1 MRLRARLESWLVR
14 RWYGSRPILPLLPLS
29 WLFGGVV
36 ALRRWLYRRGLLKA
50 APRAIPVLVVGNLTV
65 GGAGKTPAVL
75 ALIEGLRARG
85 WRPGVIS
92 RGHGGDA
99 HAAALL
105 PEQPDPRRFGDEPS
119 LIRKR
124 SGVPVAV
131 ARRRSEAAAL
141 LERMGEV
148 DLLIADDGLQHYALA
163 RDIEVLVV
171 DGERRF
177 GNAALLPAGP
187 LREPLARA
195 GACAARVCNG
205 GTPQSGE
212 WSMRLQA
219 QALRALGEGSA
230 QPPEGGRVHA
240 VAGIAHPAR
249 FFASLRALGFDPIE
263 HAFADHHPFVATDLE
278 FADDLPVLMTEKDAV
293 KCGRFA
299 SARCFYLPVSA
310 SLPEALFDLL
320 HARLKAA
327 QDLRGHR

>member
-1 MRLRARLESWLVR
+1 MNLRASLELWLVR
-14 RWYGSRPILPLLPLS
+14 RWYGPRPILALLPLS
-29 WLFGGVV
+29 WLFGGLG
-36 ALRRWLYRRGLLKA
+36 ALRRWLYRRALLKA
-50 APRAIPVLVVGNLTV
+50 PPRAVPVLVVGNLTV
-65 GGAGKTPAVL
+65 GGAGKTPTVL

-119 LIRKR
+119 LIRIR

-131 ARRRSEAAAL
+131 ARRRSDAAAL
-141 LERMGEV
+141 LERTGEV

-163 RDIEVLVV
+163 RDVEVLVI

-195 GACAARVCNG
+195 DACAARVCNG
-205 GTPQSGE
+205 GTPQSEE
-212 WSMRLQA
+212 WSMQLQA
-219 QALRALGEGSA
+219 QALRALTGDGVPPPSA
-230 QPPEGGRVHA
+230 GRVHA

-249 FFASLRALGFDPIE
+249 FFASLRALGFEPIE
-263 HAFADHHPFVATDLE
+263 HAFADHHPFVAADLE

-293 KCGRFA
+293 KCAGFA

-320 HARLKAA
+320 HARLQAA

>member
-1 MRLRARLESWLVR
+1 MTLRASLEHWLVR
-14 RWYGSRPILPLLPLS
+14 RWYGPRPILALLPLS
-29 WLFGGVV
+29 WLFGGIG

-50 APRAIPVLVVGNLTV
+50 APRAVPVLVVGNLTV
-65 GGAGKTPAVL
+65 GGAGKTPTVL

-99 HAAALL
+99 HAASLL

-119 LIRKR
+119 LIRTR

-131 ARRRSEAAAL
+131 ARRRSDAAAL
-141 LERMGEV
+141 LESTGEV

-163 RDIEVLVV
+163 RDVEVLVI

-177 GNAALLPAGP
+177 GNAALLPSGP

-195 GACAARVCNG
+195 AACAARVCNG

-219 QALRALGEGSA
+219 QPLRSVAKGA
-230 QPPEGGRVHA
+230 AAPPSTGRVHA
-240 VAGIAHPAR
+240 VAGIAHPGR
-249 FFASLRALGFDPIE
+249 FFASLRTLGFDPIE
-263 HAFADHHPFVATDLE
+263 HAFADHHPFVAADLE

-293 KCGRFA
+293 KCRGFA
-299 SARCFYLPVSA
+299 SARCFYLPISA

-320 HARLKAA
+320 HARLQAA